1 LIPDDRK
8 LDRFARPDIDG
19 ASWSLWPSDVDDR
32 SWVGLLSGEI
42 PVAEVQAW
50 AARPECGAVVSFM
63 GTVRDHSAGRPGV
76 THLEYEVYQPLALLR
91 MSQVATS
98 ARARWPAVACLSL
111 LHRVGRLEV
120 GEVSVLSLA
129 SSPHRYD
136 AFDAARYCIDTIKRS
151 VPIWKRETW
160 SGITDWSVCTHG
172 MEDIR

>member
-1 LIPDDRK
+1 LIPDDRNA
-8 LDRFARPDIDG
+8 DRFARPDIDG
-19 ASWSLWPSDVDDR
+19 TAWDLRLSDVDDR
-32 SWVGLLSGEI
+32 TWVGLLSGGI

-50 AARPECGAVVSFM
+50 AARRECGAVVSFL
-63 GTVRDHSAGRPGV
+63 GTVRDHSVGRPGV
-76 THLEYEVYQPLALLR
+76 THLEYEVYLPLARLR

-129 SSPHRYD
+129 SSAHRYD

-160 SGITDWSVCTHG
+160 SGITDWSLCTHS
-172 MEDIR
+172 MEEIG

>member
-1 LIPDDRK
+1 LIPDDRN
-8 LDRFARPDIDG
+8 LDQFERPDIDG
-19 ASWSLWPSDVDDR
+19 ISSALRPSDGDDR
-32 SWVGLLSGEI
+32 SWVGLLLGEI

-50 AARPECGAVVSFM
+50 AARPECGAVVSFLGM
-63 GTVRDHSAGRPGV
+63 VRDHSVGRPGV
-76 THLEYEVYQPLALLR
+76 THLEYEVYQPVARLR
-91 MSQVATS
+91 MSQVAAS

-111 LHRVGRLEV
+111 LHRIGRLEV

-129 SSPHRYD
+129 SSAHRHD

-160 SGITDWSVCTHG
+160 SGITDWSVCTHS